1 MSQQNEPVIPHLG
14 LLVLDI
20 QDSFLKVCH
29 NVEAFEQR
37 ARFCV
42 EVADLFSL
50 PILIT
55 EQRPDILGKTS
66 ESIGRITPNI
76 QRIPKTGFSAF
87 IEQATTEW
95 IEENTIQHLLI
106 IGLETPVCVYQT
118 ALDAIHHEIDVTLL
132 SDAITAR
139 RPNDAEVA
147 ISSLR
152 IHGAHVLA
160 SETIFYSILRDSKH
174 PLFKEF
180 TALVKKYSAK

>member
-1 MSQQNEPVIPHLG
+1 MTQQNEPVIPHLG

-20 QDSFLKVCH
+20 QDTFLKVCSS
-29 NVEAFEQR
+29 VEAFEQR

-42 EVADLFSL
+42 EVANLFSL

-55 EQRPDILGKTS
+55 EQRPEILGKTS
-66 ESIGRITPNI
+66 DSIERITPNAH
-76 QRIPKTGFSAF
+76 RISKTGFSAF
-87 IEQATTEW
+87 TEQATTEW
-95 IEENTIQHLLI
+95 IEENSIQHLLI
-106 IGLETPVCVYQT
+106 IGLETPVCVYQS
-118 ALDAIHHEIDVTLL
+118 ALDAIHQEIDVTLL

-139 RPNDAEVA
+139 RPGDAEVA

-152 IHGAHVLA
+152 IHGAHVLP

-180 TALVKKYSAK
+180 TTLVKKYSA